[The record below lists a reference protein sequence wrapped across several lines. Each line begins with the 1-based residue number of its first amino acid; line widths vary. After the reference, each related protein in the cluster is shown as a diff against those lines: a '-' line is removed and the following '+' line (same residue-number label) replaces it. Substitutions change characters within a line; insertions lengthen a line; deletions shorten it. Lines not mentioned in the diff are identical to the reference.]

1 MRISQDSSA
10 LFKERGKDSAHFPGG
25 KVHTFR
31 VPLDTKEKRVRFVFN
46 CLDHSV
52 RRYSTDAK
60 TGSGFLDSLM
70 VKAVDFCLF
79 TDEVGEESLLFALD
93 QVNRIMP
100 KHGIGIMVK
109 EARIFGQ
116 ILIDRAVAGKI

>member
-1 MRISQDSSA
+1 MLQ
-10 LFKERGKDSAHFPGG
+10 GKRKRFGSFSGRKGTYIPGATG
-25 KVHTFR
+25 RQGETGAIRLQWLRSLRPEIQH
-31 VPLDTKEKRVRFVFN
+31 
-46 CLDHSV
+46 
-52 RRYSTDAK
+52 RRED
-60 TGSGFLDSLM
+60 GSGFLDSLM

-109 EARIFGQ
+109 EARIS
-116 ILIDRAVAGKI
+116 DRS

>member
-1 MRISQDSSA
+1 MLDGFYRLI
-10 LFKERGKDSAHFPGG
+10 RGKSADFQINSRP
-25 KVHTFR
+25 VDR
-31 VPLDTKEKRVRFVFN
+31 
-46 CLDHSV
+46 
-52 RRYSTDAK
+52 
-60 TGSGFLDSLM
+60 LM